1 MNEEL
6 IAKEIKNEILVKNFI
21 RYFDTLEEIGQKPVK
36 NSSWRKAQLLYN
48 SLNEIDKGNLQEFI
62 KMIMTETASDI
73 LSYIDGI
80 AVFKEQKYPL
90 ELRYNGNKVSGSL
103 QEYLL
108 MDIED
113 NGW

>member
-1 MNEEL
+1 
-6 IAKEIKNEILVKNFI
+6 
-21 RYFDTLEEIGQKPVK
+21 
-36 NSSWRKAQLLYN
+36 QLLYS
-48 SLNEIDKGNLQEFI
+48 SLNEIDKENLHEFV
-62 KMIMTETASDI
+62 KMIMTETLSDI

-80 AVFKEQKYPL
+80 AVFKEQIYPF
-90 ELRYNGNKVSGSL
+90 ELMYGGTKVSGNL